1 MITVNVSLK
10 QQSSTK
16 EFKNH
21 LWEISQD
28 TLDGNRMNEL
38 ESLLTTEF
46 TQGLP
51 SDMEFNAY

>member
-1 MITVNVSLK
+1 MNTVNVSLK
-10 QQSSTK
+10 QQSSTE